1 MAVQSIRQ
9 AGDRPQ
15 TPSERIS
22 AGMRDRADMTQEIL
36 DRQVRDE
43 SAAARVSA
51 QSSTDP
57 TTLRA
62 TEVVALAQMVLTREF
77 RGPVRTAT
85 AQELLHQAKVALGR
99 GESSLAADLAS
110 LASRVMN
117 PPIAGS
123 GPGGA
128 LPPAG
133 ELMHEGGGAALDVS
147 AGPGAG
153 IRKLAA
159 REPELDLAPPP
170 AEARPLP
177 IRLMTDGTPR
187 GIPSA
192 FL

>member
-1 MAVQSIRQ
+1 M
-9 AGDRPQ
+9 PQ

-22 AGMRDRADMTQEIL
+22 AGMRDRAVKSQEAI

-43 SAAARVSA
+43 SAPPRVSSPPGA
-51 QSSTDP
+51 DP

-85 AQELLHQAKVALGR
+85 AQELLHQAKMALGR
-99 GESSLAADLAS
+99 GDSSLAADLAS

-117 PPIAGS
+117 PGIAGP
-123 GPGGA
+123 GPGAA

-133 ELMHEGGGAALDVS
+133 ELMQEGGGGALDLPPG
-147 AGPGAG
+147 AGAG
-153 IRKLAA
+153 IRSLAA
-159 REPELDLAPPP
+159 REPELVLESPP
-170 AEARPLP
+170 AEPRPLP